1 MAKLPNK
8 IMIKTVLR
16 QQVLS
21 YTSYSSSIYL
31 SKVEESCPQT
41 SSRNTLKQRSHG
53 IASPNAKCEHLPTFF
68 FYKTTFSC
76 KVRRTFLTSKSILP
90 LFLFHLGPSSL
101 VISLHYSHSLG
112 FTICLLCQTSSSPH
126 LLSTAHTTLSFAK
139 ADCIFTGEKRDVY
152 TKRCFHKAVG
162 SWRQKR
168 TYNNHT
174 TDDQNNKEVTAEILG
189 FF

>member
-1 MAKLPNK
+1 MAKLPNN

-21 YTSYSSSIYL
+21 YTCYSSSIYL
-31 SKVEESCPQT
+31 SKVEESCPWS

-68 FYKTTFSC
+68 FYKTTFFC
-76 KVRRTFLTSKSILP
+76 KVRWIFLTTESIIP
-90 LFLFHLGPSSL
+90 LFLFRLGPYSL

-126 LLSTAHTTLSFAK
+126 LLSTADTTLPSAK

-152 TKRCFHKAVG
+152 TKKCFHKAAG
-162 SWRQKR
+162 SWRQKKDIQQPH
-168 TYNNHT
+168 YW
-174 TDDQNNKEVTAEILG
+174 
-189 FF
+189 